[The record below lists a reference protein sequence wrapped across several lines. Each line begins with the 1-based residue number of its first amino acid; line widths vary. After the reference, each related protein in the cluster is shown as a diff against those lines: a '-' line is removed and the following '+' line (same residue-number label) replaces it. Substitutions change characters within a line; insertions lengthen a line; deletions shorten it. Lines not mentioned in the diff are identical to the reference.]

1 MIFVT
6 HFTAVANFQFL
17 HNRYIIERKLHWYSE
32 AFEFHQR
39 QRPTTKPN
47 NGKQNAWAFLVPR
60 IFSEGQLS
68 AILNHP
74 AAKTLETRFC
84 DDENLVID
92 GLKFARA
99 MCSFLFQISVVGQL
113 RFTAI
118 P

>member
-6 HFTAVANFQFL
+6 HFTAAVNFQFL
-17 HNRYIIERKLHWYSE
+17 HNRYIVKRKLHWYSGAVE
-32 AFEFHQR
+32 SHQR
-39 QRPTTKPN
+39 QRPTPKTKQWWGLSYIN
-47 NGKQNAWAFLVPR
+47 CLKVNLVPR
-60 IFSEGQLS
+60 IFTEGRPKYRQRPWKRGFVTMES
-68 AILNHP
+68 
-74 AAKTLETRFC
+74 
-84 DDENLVID
+84 VID